1 MDAELILKTVHGLID
16 GEKAKREKFE
26 AQVEAL
32 LKETTTG
39 LLRQREEGGRLQFLF
54 DALSEYLQER
64 GVIVPDDWA
73 KYLKDRINEANKAAE
88 QMMANLERFKS
99 LKERV
104 GVGAEMDEVAQ

>member
-1 MDAELILKTVHGLID
+1 
-16 GEKAKREKFE
+16 
-26 AQVEAL
+26 
-32 LKETTTG
+32 
-39 LLRQREEGGRLQFLF
+39 LRQREEGGRLQFLF

-104 GVGAEMDEVAQ
+104 GAEMDEVVQ